1 MIKSPASTWLQ
12 RSSSVKASSTT
23 IYLGRSKSVHHHQSS
38 SSSPAGGGYSRRP
51 AGRGGNIWQAL
62 WRKINRRKRSIF
74 RAATCTSTATVAT
87 LHSAYEPEEYSM
99 NFDQGTGWAEPDNL
113 PRSFSA
119 RFADPSRILQRSA
132 TSTCYA
138 R

>member
-1 MIKSPASTWLQ
+1 MIKSPASTWLH

-38 SSSPAGGGYSRRP
+38 SSPADGGYSRRP

-74 RAATCTSTATVAT
+74 RAATCTST
-87 LHSAYEPEEYSM
+87 SAYEPEEYSM